1 MDFGGIAR
9 VAANTTL
16 AACTGGLL
24 AEIFVYMRT
33 KKWDAGAITNG
44 FLAGLV
50 AITCPCYWVSP
61 TGACI
66 LGAIAGVI
74 VILAADLLEF
84 LRIDDPIG
92 AWPVHGVCGIWG
104 TISLGLF
111 ASGDYQATGSSP
123 TGTPVIDAGKGLAG
137 LFYHGGTSL
146 LQAQMV
152 GSFITCAATFAV
164 AMAVFGVLNLF
175 GVLRV
180 SKDGEIEGLD
190 LHEHGISA
198 YPEYV
203 VAPWAA
209 PTGMS
214 PDLVNP
220 VSMGAAKT
228 STASM

>member
-1 MDFGGIAR
+1 
-9 VAANTTL
+9 
-16 AACTGGLL
+16 
-24 AEIFVYMRT
+24 
-33 KKWDAGAITNG
+33 
-44 FLAGLV
+44 
-50 AITCPCYWVSP
+50 
-61 TGACI
+61 
-66 LGAIAGVI
+66 
-74 VILAADLLEF
+74 
-84 LRIDDPIG
+84 
-92 AWPVHGVCGIWG
+92 
-104 TISLGLF
+104 
-111 ASGDYQATGSSP
+111 
-123 TGTPVIDAGKGLAG
+123 
-137 LFYHGGTSL
+137 
-146 LQAQMV
+146 
-152 GSFITCAATFAV
+152 
-164 AMAVFGVLNLF
+164 VLNLF